1 MVYNIDET
9 GSVRSHH
16 DRRKNFFFE
25 VYIPEAVFP
34 MAFKALDFAV
44 FWCHNG
50 TQSERVAYAW
60 GTGGAQCRR
69 GLILNSD
76 KKQELVL

>member
-1 MVYNIDET
+1 MQNLTKKQKRLICDYIDET

-16 DRRKNFFFE
+16 DGRKNFFFE

-44 FWCHNG
+44 FWCHNR
-50 TQSERVAYAW
+50 TQSERVTC
-60 GTGGAQCRR
+60 G
-69 GLILNSD
+69 
-76 KKQELVL
+76 